1 MRNAE
6 WGMRRGMQGAVSLA
20 FVMSVAVGGMGLAAE
35 KAGPVKRAK
44 PPVWSQDVIDEFF
57 ADAREQL
64 VGERPVKRA
73 DSIAATPAEGQG
85 SDAATAE
92 GASSN
97 SGAATWSQLISGDTL
112 AAEVKRLAATLRDPL
127 ANPAK
132 FKAGGYKVCRGAFSE
147 LATLFA
153 VIAEYDGDVRW
164 QDDAP
169 ALREAFARA
178 ARNCKTGTDQT
189 FAEGTEL
196 RTQLDDLVR
205 GERLGGKPAPAPE
218 QWSEI
223 ADRPLLMKR
232 MESALQE
239 GISPA
244 LANAREFSRKAV
256 DVQQQA
262 EVLAMLAAIIDRE
275 AFEYWDDEN
284 FQQQSNDLRAASRE
298 LTRAA
303 AEANYEAA
311 RAAAGRASQS
321 CTACHEGYRG

>member
-1 MRNAE
+1 MAIALGE
-6 WGMRRGMQGAVSLA
+6 A
-20 FVMSVAVGGMGLAAE
+20 GLAAE
-35 KAGPVKRAK
+35 KARPVKRAK
-44 PPVWSQDVIDEFF
+44 PPVWSQDVLDEFF

-64 VGERPVKRA
+64 VGERPVKRTEA
-73 DSIAATPAEGQG
+73 IAATSAAGQG
-85 SDAATAE
+85 SGNATAE
-92 GASSN
+92 GAGSN
-97 SGAATWSQLISGDTL
+97 SDAATWSQLISGDTL

-132 FKAGGYKVCRGAFSE
+132 FKSGGYKVCRGAFSE
-147 LATLFA
+147 LAVLFA

-169 ALREAFARA
+169 ALRDAFARA

-189 FAEGTEL
+189 FAEGAEL

-205 GERLGGKPAPAPE
+205 GERLGGKPAPPPE
-218 QWSEI
+218 QWSKI

-275 AFEYWDDEN
+275 AYEYWDDEN

-303 AEANYEAA
+303 ADANYEAA

>member
-6 WGMRRGMQGAVSLA
+6 WGMREVTRAAILLA
-20 FVMSVAVGGMGLAAE
+20 FVVSVAVGGIAWAAE

-44 PPVWSQDVIDEFF
+44 PPVWSQDVLDEFF
-57 ADAREQL
+57 VDARDQL
-64 VGERPVKRA
+64 VGERPVKRTDA
-73 DSIAATPAEGQG
+73 IAAASAAGQG
-85 SDAATAE
+85 SAAATAE
-92 GASSN
+92 TSGSKSST
-97 SGAATWSQLISGDTL
+97 ATWSQLISGDTL
-112 AAEVKRLAATLRDPL
+112 AAEVKRLATALRDPL

-169 ALREAFARA
+169 ALRDAFTRA

-189 FAEGTEL
+189 FAEGAEL

-205 GERLGGKPAPAPE
+205 GERLGGKPAAAPE

-223 ADRPLLMKR
+223 ADRPLLMNR
-232 MESALQE
+232 METALQE
-239 GISPA
+239 GIAPA
-244 LANAREFSRKAV
+244 LSNAREFSRKAV

-262 EVLAMLAAIIDRE
+262 EVLTMLAAIIDRE
-275 AFEYWDDEN
+275 AYEYWDDEN
-284 FQQQSNDLRAASRE
+284 FQQQSGDLRAASRD
-298 LTRAA
+298 LSRAA